1 MGQEGL
7 CGNAMKLVCIA
18 KMKEK
23 EGSRFLT
30 GEDKEC
36 LLICLP

>member
-1 MGQEGL
+1 MGQKRAR
-7 CGNAMKLVCIA
+7 GNAMELICIA

-30 GEDKEC
+30 EEDKEC
-36 LLICLP
+36 LHICLS